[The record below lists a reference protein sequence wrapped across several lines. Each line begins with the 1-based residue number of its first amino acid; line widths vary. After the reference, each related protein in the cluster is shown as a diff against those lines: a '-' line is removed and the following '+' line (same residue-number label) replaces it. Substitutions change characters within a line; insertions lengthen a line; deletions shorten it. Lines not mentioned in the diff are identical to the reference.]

1 MRDTSRKT
9 RTRARPLA
17 LTLAPALALAIAL
30 ALTPR
35 KHPTQVQDKSRKKT
49 LHKDAF
55 KDVTMTMGND
65 DEARPLP
72 PSATNL
78 PPTPPPPPPLTSTFT
93 PNPNLRPDPNSAL
106 TRP

>member
-1 MRDTSRKT
+1 M
-9 RTRARPLA
+9 TRARPLA
-17 LTLAPALALAIAL
+17 LTLAPALALALAL

-35 KHPTQVQDKSRKKT
+35 KHATQVQDKSRKKT

-55 KDVTMTMGND
+55 KDVAMTMGND

-72 PSATNL
+72 PSL
-78 PPTPPPPPPLTSTFT
+78 RRQPPPPSPPPSLRTLTFVLT
-93 PNPNLRPDPNSAL
+93 L